1 MLKTRVISGA
11 ILAIALIAVVLLGAW
26 TLRIALALVSVLMV
40 IELFRAVKLRS
51 VLVVPAALLAAVL
64 SMDVIL
70 ADFLGTVLCLY
81 LILVLAVFLCLHEK
95 LHIHH
100 AALSV
105 LFPFFVGLFLGC
117 ITKIRLLP
125 DGEYWVWLVFVGA
138 WVSDVFAY
146 FTGSFFGKTKLLPK
160 VSPKKTVEGAIG
172 GALGAG
178 IGFLVFSILFGT
190 KIGNVHPVGLFVAG
204 IFAAASGQVGD
215 LVASCI
221 KRQYGIKDYGKIMPG
236 HGGAMD
242 RFDSVLFVAPVMYF
256 YLQLVL

>member
-64 SMDVIL
+64 SMDVIP
-70 ADFLGTVLCLY
+70 ADFLGTALCLY
-81 LILVLAVFLCLHEK
+81 LILVLTVFLCLHEK

-117 ITKIRLLP
+117 ITKIRMLP
-125 DGEYWVWLVFVGA
+125 DGEYWVWLVLSARGFRMFLLILREA
-138 WVSDVFAY
+138 SSEKP
-146 FTGSFFGKTKLLPK
+146 SFYPK
-160 VSPKKTVEGAIG
+160 
-172 GALGAG
+172 
-178 IGFLVFSILFGT
+178 
-190 KIGNVHPVGLFVAG
+190 
-204 IFAAASGQVGD
+204 
-215 LVASCI
+215 
-221 KRQYGIKDYGKIMPG
+221 
-236 HGGAMD
+236 
-242 RFDSVLFVAPVMYF
+242 
-256 YLQLVL
+256 